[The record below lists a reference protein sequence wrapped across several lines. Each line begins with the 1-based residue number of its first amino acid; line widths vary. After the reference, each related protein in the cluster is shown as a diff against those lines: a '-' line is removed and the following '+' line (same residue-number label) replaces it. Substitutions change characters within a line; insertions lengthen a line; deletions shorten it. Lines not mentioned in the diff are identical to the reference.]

1 MPSPFTP
8 AEPLGACVAHFPRG
22 GSLPRKSDGSAS
34 ALEFSRPPR
43 RSLDY
48 GLLARGVTCMTL
60 SIVGSDS
67 FVTSTIAAIA
77 TGWSDPL
84 PGGTASHWETVPL
97 HGAQTFT
104 SYPLPTTLAHT
115 VAGHNSSKHLGL
127 LVE

>member
-1 MPSPFTP
+1 
-8 AEPLGACVAHFPRG
+8 
-22 GSLPRKSDGSAS
+22 
-34 ALEFSRPPR
+34 
-43 RSLDY
+43 
-48 GLLARGVTCMTL
+48 MTL